1 MNKVCVYLLF
11 SFFFFTST
19 GLASSG
25 PTIYFIRHAEV
36 NADNPGWSSSR
47 NAYNYKEEYNR
58 ASIINFN
65 PEPIRSKIRNYE
77 NVDTVFCS
85 PQLRAI
91 QTAAIL
97 FDTNHVVLN
106 INDNLM
112 ELQYNVIRFPVIQMP
127 ARAWLTTSLI
137 FWMAGINTGSLTSY
151 EERKNSLEDF
161 AGEII
166 DYAERHGECIIV
178 AHGVVNREFIRIL
191 KKKGWKRD
199 ERGGNGNLSV
209 NSLVKEDIR
218 QN

>member
-1 MNKVCVYLLF
+1 MNKICVYIVF
-11 SFFFFTST
+11 SVFFLAPT

-25 PTIYFIRHAEV
+25 PRIYFIRHAKV
-36 NADNPGWSSSR
+36 NADNPGWSSSKD
-47 NAYNYKEEYNR
+47 AYNFKEEYNR
-58 ASIINFN
+58 ASIHNFD
-65 PEPIRSKIRNYE
+65 PEPVLNKIKNYE

-85 PQLRAI
+85 PQLRAM

-97 FDTNHVVLN
+97 FDTNHVVLI

-112 ELQYNVIRFPVIQMP
+112 ELQYNVISFPVIQMP
-127 ARAWLTTSLI
+127 TGVWLTSSLI
-137 FWMAGINTGSLTSY
+137 FWMAGINTGSLLSY

-161 AGEII
+161 AREVI

-178 AHGVVNREFIRIL
+178 AHGVVNRELLRIL

-199 ERGGNGNLSV
+199 QRDGYGNLSV
-209 NSLVKEDIR
+209 NSLVRNDLN